1 MVASGFPARW
11 TSGRGKMVLVGAMC
25 AQSRGKRGS
34 MRDQTRTTSRL
45 AGTVTAVLLAAALL
59 AGCSSSSPGAA
70 KSTSTTA
77 TTATTATTSGG
88 SGSKSDIVIGAIS
101 SLTGAIAADFN
112 GFVPGM
118 QAYFDMANASGGIN
132 GHKLMLADNLDD
144 GSNPSQF
151 TQLTHTLLQQDHVFA
166 VGISTFFFNPS
177 LYSQSGTPTYGYNV
191 SGNWNG
197 PSNLFAAGGSIQ
209 DYQVGASPVAWLL
222 EQTHS
227 SSVAVISYGSAIT
240 ASYNAC
246 NADAN
251 NLSKAG
257 IKVSYTDLSASLG
270 GNYTPAVQKMQQA
283 GSDFVLTCMQSSDN
297 ITLARAI
304 QQYGLKVH
312 QLWLNGY
319 DQSLLDQYS
328 SLMQGVYLNVN
339 GNVPFQAAKTF
350 PGVYPG
356 VQAYLSA
363 MQSYEPKYV
372 YSDQAL
378 QGWQSAALLAA
389 GIQKAGS
396 NVTPQ
401 NVIAQTNQITNFT
414 AGGTTSVVNWT
425 SAHTA
430 QTFPACTAAVVVKGT
445 QFAPVVTTGHQ
456 VFACFSPTVNL
467 KNPVLVTPPAGT
479 PGT

>member
-1 MVASGFPARW
+1 
-11 TSGRGKMVLVGAMC
+11 
-25 AQSRGKRGS
+25 
-34 MRDQTRTTSRL
+34 
-45 AGTVTAVLLAAALL
+45 
-59 AGCSSSSPGAA
+59 
-70 KSTSTTA
+70 
-77 TTATTATTSGG
+77 
-88 SGSKSDIVIGAIS
+88 
-101 SLTGAIAADFN
+101 
-112 GFVPGM
+112 
-118 QAYFDMANASGGIN
+118 MANAKGGIN

-166 VGISTFFFNPS
+166 VGISTYFFNPS

-191 SGNWNG
+191 TGNWNG
-197 PSNLFAAGGSIQ
+197 PDNLFAAGGSVQ
-209 DYQVGASPVAWLL
+209 DYQIGAAPVAWLL
-222 EQTHS
+222 KQTHS
-227 SSVAVISYGSAIT
+227 SSVAVISYGSGIT

-246 NADAN
+246 NGDAN
-251 NLSKAG
+251 GLRNAG
-257 IKVSYTDLSASLG
+257 IKVSYTDLSAQLG

-319 DQSLLDQYS
+319 DQSLLNQYS

-339 GNVPFQAAKTF
+339 GNVPFQVAKTL

-356 VQAYLSA
+356 MQLYLSA
-363 MQSYEPKYV
+363 MQKYQPKFV

-389 GIQKAGS
+389 GIQKAS
-396 NVTPQ
+396 NNVTPQ
-401 NVIAQTNQITNFT
+401 NVIAQTNQITDFT
-414 AGGTTSVVNWT
+414 AGGTTAVVNWKT
-425 SAHTA
+425 AHTT
-430 QTFPACTAAVVVKGT
+430 QTFPACSADVLVKGT
-445 QFAPVVTTGHQ
+445 QFTPVMTKGHQ
-456 VFACFSPTVNL
+456 VFACFGPTVNL
-467 KNPVLVTPPAGT
+467 KNPVLTTPPAGT

>member
-1 MVASGFPARW
+1 
-11 TSGRGKMVLVGAMC
+11 MVLASIMC

-77 TTATTATTSGG
+77 TTATTATSGG
-88 SGSKSDIVIGAIS
+88 SGSQSDIVIGAIS
-101 SLTGAIAADFN
+101 SLTGAIAADFDA
-112 GFVPGM
+112 FIPGM
-118 QAYFDMANASGGIN
+118 QAYFDMANAKGGIN

-166 VGISTFFFNPS
+166 VGISTYFFNPS

-222 EQTHS
+222 KQTHS

-356 VQAYLSA
+356 IQAYLSA

-467 KNPVLVTPPAGT
+467 KNPVLASPPAGT

>member
-1 MVASGFPARW
+1 
-11 TSGRGKMVLVGAMC
+11 
-25 AQSRGKRGS
+25 
-34 MRDQTRTTSRL
+34 
-45 AGTVTAVLLAAALL
+45 VLLAAALL

>member
-1 MVASGFPARW
+1 M
-11 TSGRGKMVLVGAMC
+11 RG
-25 AQSRGKRGS
+25 
-34 MRDQTRTTSRL
+34 QTGTTSRL
-45 AGTVTAVLLAAALL
+45 AGTFTAVLLATTLL
-59 AGCSSSSPGAA
+59 ASCSSSSPGTA
-70 KSTSTTA
+70 KSTSTT
-77 TTATTATTSGG
+77 TASTTATTSGG
-88 SGSKSDIVIGAIS
+88 AGSKSDIVVGTIS

-118 QAYFDMANASGGIN
+118 QAYFDMANAKGGIN
-132 GHKLMLADNLDD
+132 GHKLVLADNLDD

-177 LYSQSGTPTYGYNV
+177 LYSQSGTPTFGYNV

-197 PSNLFAAGGSIQ
+197 PSNLFAAGGSVQ
-209 DYQVGASPVAWLL
+209 NYEVGASPLAWLL
-222 EQTHS
+222 KQTHS

-283 GSDFVLTCMQSSDN
+283 GTDFVLTCMQSSDN

-356 VQAYLSA
+356 MQAYLSA
-363 MQSYEPKYV
+363 MQKYQPQFV
-372 YSDQAL
+372 YSDPAL

-389 GIQKAGS
+389 GIQKAG
-396 NVTPQ
+396 NDVTPQ
-401 NVIAQTNQITNFT
+401 NVIAQTNQITGFT
-414 AGGTTSVVNWT
+414 GEGTTAVVNWT
-425 SAHTA
+425 SAHAT
-430 QTFPACTAAVVVKGT
+430 QTFPACTADVMVKGT
-445 QFAPVVTTGHQ
+445 QFIPVVTTGHQ
-456 VFACFSPTVNL
+456 VFACFGPTVNL
-467 KNPVLVTPPAGT
+467 KNPVPVTPLAGT